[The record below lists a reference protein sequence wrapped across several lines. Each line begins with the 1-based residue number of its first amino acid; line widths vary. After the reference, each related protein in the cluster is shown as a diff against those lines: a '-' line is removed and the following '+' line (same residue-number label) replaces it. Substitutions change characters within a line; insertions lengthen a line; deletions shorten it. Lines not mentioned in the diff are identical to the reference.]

1 MSDDF
6 GMSAPLSAIPE
17 TGHSYTAPPPAEPM
31 PTVLVLTGL
40 GAAVGPASRHKKR
53 PAARCPYEWAWAEG
67 RDWEL
72 ANIAACI
79 QHHVPGQGRDLG
91 SAQVGLG
98 RQPVRQP

>member
-17 TGHSYTAPPPAEPM
+17 TGHSYTAPPPAAPM

-53 PAARCPYEWAWAEG
+53 LAARCPYEWAWAEG
-67 RDWEL
+67 LIVSRHNSCSLVSRLRLRGD
-72 ANIAACI
+72 IAPHPLLPLVI
-79 QHHVPGQGRDLG
+79 LG
-91 SAQVGLG
+91 D
-98 RQPVRQP
+98 RE